1 MGTIVLQAVTVA
13 SHSKLAL
20 LSPSVQTYPYHM
32 IIAVDLIWR
41 PSLVLSQTD

>member
-1 MGTIVLQAVTVA
+1 MLQAVTVA
-13 SHSKLAL
+13 SHSVLAI

-32 IIAVDLIWR
+32 IIAVNLSWR